1 MQKYITPARK
11 ANEQRLHDL
20 ATQLLKVQAMTKS
33 QNYLLHIVSQIPSSE
48 SPLNALLTRQNIEEV
63 NEQTSETTRMV
74 RDDIT
79 ELKERI
85 SEFPLQTLHT

>member
-1 MQKYITPARK
+1 
-11 ANEQRLHDL
+11 
-20 ATQLLKVQAMTKS
+20 MTKS

-74 RDDIT
+74 RDDII

-85 SEFPLQTLHT
+85 SEFPLQTLHN